1 MESLTIAELQAIV
14 DRDAHTRALRYART
28 QRWREAHP
36 EEHRAKSSEYMRK
49 YNERKRAERA
59 EKAAE
64 TEKAASAGENPETPE
79 IPKRTRIS
87 AKMRLAMAE
96 APPITV

>member
-1 MESLTIAELQAIV
+1 MDNLTIAELQAIV

-36 EEHRAKSSEYMRK
+36 DEYRAKSSEYMRK
-49 YNERKRAERA
+49 YNERKKA
-59 EKAAE
+59 EKAAAKE
-64 TEKAASAGENPETPE
+64 EASAEEKPKTPE

-87 AKMRLAMAE
+87 AKMRLAMAQ

>member
-1 MESLTIAELQAIV
+1 MDNLTIAELQAIV

-36 EEHRAKSSEYMRK
+36 DEYRAKSSEYMRK
-49 YNERKRAERA
+49 YNERKKA
-59 EKAAE
+59 EKAAAAE
-64 TEKAASAGENPETPE
+64 QEEASAEEKPKTPE

-87 AKMRLAMAE
+87 AKMRLAMAQ

>member
-14 DRDAHTRALRYART
+14 DRDAHTRALRCART

-49 YNERKRAERA
+49 YNERKRAE
-59 EKAAE
+59 KAAE
-64 TEKAASAGENPETPE
+64 TEKAASAGENPKTPE
-79 IPKRTRIS
+79 IPRRTRIS